1 MTHPNVEELQRKRG
15 DGAVG
20 TGNEVALFTPALPQ
34 TRGRR
39 CHVTTAAVS
48 LGDRT
53 FLALLAF
60 GDPEGHCR
68 RTGAEAPQHSAHGLH
83 RSREGLPPE
92 RTGTQ
97 PAGDP
102 HLRSE
107 RLGGGGGRRGRLPR
121 PWPGPSGAPGSAPS
135 PSRTAC
141 CFQPGTWSRPR
152 RGCHWSRL
160 TEKPEQGDVSKAVQ
174 AAGAAVCH
182 AVSADGRK
190 SRQGKWK
197 QTKCPTGLQALGV
210 TQKTP
215 GPWTVRAET
224 MGGGRQ

>member
-20 TGNEVALFTPALPQ
+20 TGNVVALFTPALPQ

-39 CHVTTAAVS
+39 CYVTTAAVS

-60 GDPEGHCR
+60 GDPEAHCR

-102 HLRSE
+102 HLQSE
-107 RLGGGGGRRGRLPR
+107 RLGGGGPAR
-121 PWPGPSGAPGSAPS
+121 APTSSLARAFRCSRICAITVSHSLLFSARNLES
-135 PSRTAC
+135 P
-141 CFQPGTWSRPR
+141 P
-152 RGCHWSRL
+152 
-160 TEKPEQGDVSKAVQ
+160 
-174 AAGAAVCH
+174 
-182 AVSADGRK
+182 
-190 SRQGKWK
+190 
-197 QTKCPTGLQALGV
+197 
-210 TQKTP
+210 
-215 GPWTVRAET
+215 
-224 MGGGRQ
+224 